1 MAISPSTLIYT
12 KRTKTRGLG
21 VFAAKKIAK
30 GQVVEVCPVLVLP
43 VASLFSPSGT
53 SPLKNYVF
61 TWNAKQV
68 GLALGFGSLYNH
80 SYAPNLRSEDSAP
93 RIKSF
98 IALRDIAKNEELTHN
113 YAGTPKSR
121 KSVGFTV
128 E

>member
-1 MAISPSTLIYT
+1 MTISPSTLIYA
-12 KRTKTRGLG
+12 KRTKTRGRG
-21 VFAAKKIAK
+21 IFAAQKIEK

-43 VASLFSPSGT
+43 VESLYSPTGT
-53 SPLKNYVF
+53 SPLKDYVF
-61 TWNAKQV
+61 TWSAKQV
-68 GLALGFGSLYNH
+68 AFALGFGSLYNH
-80 SYAPNLRSEDSAP
+80 SYAPNLRSEDSSP

-113 YAGTPKSR
+113 YAGSPRSR